1 MTLPEIIYDI
11 KRIISGGDTT
21 VDSKFLDSHLTQV
34 VNQARAEA
42 LSVHYMQM
50 REKRA
55 LSEAM
60 QDFYV
65 LQNSGAFRSG
75 LTQGTDADDD
85 LETGVTVNTPSGNA
99 GGLGAGSQLYRRLKK
114 YSIEASEGTIYRWNR
129 TTGNKS
135 TPLVTDVS
143 RFTLPSPVLK
153 FGRNNGFLSFTDHSY
168 DSIMAIDGGASLDGY
183 EFYEAPQLGGD
194 HVRVVYGLKELRDLQ
209 KHKAAFP
216 YKMGF
221 AEQGNTADTGDS
233 KIMFH
238 RALNSPNFVAAS
250 EETGSTFYK
259 NHFITLKNP
268 VACVTNSDI
277 FLNGLNI
284 SENFDGTSHTV
295 SEIQESYDGFGWSHN
310 EYFQVGG
317 QYNHQYRRK
326 DVVLLINTPL
336 GKILPD
342 DSTLDINKSFGAYI
356 VSGIFADP
364 TLLPNYSYKRS
375 EYPIPQELLPGLK
388 QNLIANQLMIA
399 RQIEEDLLNDGVDRS
414 GLAASQ
420 PNVQP
425 RQQAAGRPRNKA

>member
-65 LQNSGAFRSG
+65 LQNSGAFRNAG
-75 LTQGTDADDD
+75 FLGGTDGDDD
-85 LETGVTVNTPSGNA
+85 LETGVTTNYPTGQSSPANS
-99 GGLGAGSQLYRRLKK
+99 GSQLYRRLKK

-129 TTGNKS
+129 TESNKS

-153 FGRNNGFLSFTDHSY
+153 FGRNNGFLSFTDHSF
-168 DSIMAIDGGASLDGY
+168 DAIKAVDGSTDISLY

-216 YKMGF
+216 YKMGY
-221 AEQGNTADTGDS
+221 ASPDTGDS
-233 KIMFH
+233 KIVIH
-238 RALNSPNFVAAS
+238 RALQGADVAGI
-250 EETGSTFYK
+250 EDEVGSTFYN

-277 FLNGLNI
+277 FLNGINI
-284 SENFDGTSHTV
+284 SEPFNGNSHTV
-295 SEIQESYDGFGWSHN
+295 AEIRSSVDGFGWSHN
-310 EYFQVGG
+310 EYFQVDG

-336 GKILPD
+336 GKILTD
-342 DSTLDINKSFGAYI
+342 DTHLDLNKTFGAYI